1 MSDEIIEELWQIKDS
16 MAQAHDH
23 DIESLAVHLQSIHR
37 PVDQPVVDL
46 RSQKRSADQVAPTA
60 TDERS

>member
-16 MAQAHDH
+16 MAQEHDH

-37 PVDQPVVDL
+37 PVGQPVVDL
-46 RSQKRSADQVAPTA
+46 RAQRRSADQAAPTA
-60 TDERS
+60 ADERS